1 VTSAAEAAV
10 AKIAAIPKSKIT
22 NHKFEDR
29 RSSRVEQAFMPALK
43 GLKIGGN
50 MDFLAI
56 LKIAIRALTRNKMRS
71 LLTMLGIIIG
81 VGAVIATVG
90 LGQGAQ
96 QQVQDQI
103 ASMGTNLLYISSG
116 SVNKGGIRL
125 GGGATKTLVND
136 DMKAILQQVPTVNM
150 VAPGAGSSAQVV
162 FDNQNWSTRITGTEP
177 QYFDIRNWAFAQG
190 GNFTPDDVTRSTNVV
205 VLGATVQQ
213 NLFGNSN
220 PVGQTVRIGTLPF
233 QVVGVL
239 TAKGQSGLGQDQD
252 DGVYV
257 PISTLQKKITGQDWL
272 QYIMASATSQPASYA
287 AQNQITALLRDR
299 HRIRPGQDDDF
310 TVRNLADVAQ
320 LADESSKV
328 MTLLLA
334 SIAGVSLIVGGI
346 GIMNIMLVSVTE
358 RTREIGIRIAIGAT
372 ESDVLRQFLS
382 ESVVLSVTGGV
393 MGILFGVAASITITR
408 LLGWNILISMPAV
421 MAAVVF
427 SMAVGIFFGFYPA
440 RKAAMLDPIEALRF
454 E

>member
-1 VTSAAEAAV
+1 
-10 AKIAAIPKSKIT
+10 
-22 NHKFEDR
+22 
-29 RSSRVEQAFMPALK
+29 
-43 GLKIGGN
+43 
-50 MDFLAI
+50 
-56 LKIAIRALTRNKMRS
+56 MRS
-71 LLTMLGIIIG
+71 LLTMLGIVIG

-96 QQVQDQI
+96 QQVQNQI
-103 ASMGTNLLYISSG
+103 ASMGTDMLFISAG

-125 GGGATKTLVND
+125 GGGATKTLVYD
-136 DMKAILQQVPTVNM
+136 DMKAIEQQVPTVAEA
-150 VAPGAGSSAQVV
+150 APVSGSSVQVV
-162 FDNQNWSTRITGTEP
+162 ADNQNWSTRITGTEP

-190 GNFTPDDVTRSTNVV
+190 GNFTQDDVNRASNVV

-213 NLFGNSN
+213 NLFGTSD
-220 PVGQTVRIGTLPF
+220 PTGTTVRIGNLPF

-239 TAKGQSGLGQDQD
+239 QAKGQSGIGQDQD
-252 DGVYV
+252 DGVFV
-257 PISTLQKKITGQDWL
+257 PITTLQKKITGQDWL
-272 QYIMASATSQPASYA
+272 QSIMVSATSQDASYA
-287 AQNQITALLRDR
+287 AQGQITALLRDR

-310 TVRNLADVAQ
+310 SVRNLADVAQ

-382 ESVVLSVTGGV
+382 ESLVLSSAGGL
-393 MGILFGVAASITITR
+393 MGILFGVVSSITITKV
-408 LLGWNILISMPAV
+408 LGWSILISPMAV
-421 MAAVVF
+421 GAAVVF

>member
-1 VTSAAEAAV
+1 MNLLEILR
-10 AKIAAIPKSKIT
+10 IAT
-22 NHKFEDR
+22 
-29 RSSRVEQAFMPALK
+29 
-43 GLKIGGN
+43 
-50 MDFLAI
+50 
-56 LKIAIRALTRNKMRS
+56 RALMRNKMRS

-90 LGQGAQ
+90 VGQGAQ

-103 ASMGTNLLYISSG
+103 ASMGTNLLYISAG
-116 SVNKGGIRL
+116 SINKGGVRL
-125 GGGATKTLVND
+125 GGGATKTLVED
-136 DMKAILQQVPTVNM
+136 DMKAILQEVPTISEA
-150 VAPGAGSSAQVV
+150 APGAGASAQVV
-162 FDNQNWSTRITGTEP
+162 ADNQNWYTRVTGTEP

-190 GNFTPDDVTRSTNVV
+190 ADFTMDDVTRASNVV

-213 NLFGNSN
+213 NLFGRAN

-239 TAKGQSGLGQDQD
+239 VAKGQSGLGQDQD

-257 PISTLQKKITGQDWL
+257 PITTLQKKITGQDWL

-287 AQNQITALLRDR
+287 AQGQITSVLRDR

-310 TVRNLADVAQ
+310 SVRNLADVAQ
-320 LADESSKV
+320 LADQSSSV
-328 MTLLLA
+328 MTMLLA
-334 SIAGVSLIVGGI
+334 SIACVSLIVGGI

-382 ESVVLSVTGGV
+382 ESVVLSMAGGV
-393 MGILFGVAASITITR
+393 AGILSGIGASITITKVF
-408 LLGWNILISMPAV
+408 GWSILISPAAV
-421 MAAVVF
+421 IAAVVF
-427 SMAVGIFFGFYPA
+427 STAVGIFFGFYPA

>member
-1 VTSAAEAAV
+1 
-10 AKIAAIPKSKIT
+10 
-22 NHKFEDR
+22 
-29 RSSRVEQAFMPALK
+29 
-43 GLKIGGN
+43 
-50 MDFLAI
+50 MDLLAI
-56 LKIAIRALTRNKMRS
+56 LRIAIRALTRNKMRS

-90 LGQGAQ
+90 VGQGAQ

-103 ASMGTNLLYISSG
+103 ASLGTNLIYISSG

-125 GGGATKTLVND
+125 GGGATKTLLYD
-136 DMKAILQQVPTVNM
+136 DMKAIVQEVPTFSQA
-150 VAPGAGSSAQVV
+150 APGASASAQVV
-162 FDNQNWSTRITGTEP
+162 SDNQNWSTRVTGTEP
-177 QYFDIRNWAFAQG
+177 QYFDIRNWDFALG
-190 GNFTPDDVTRSTNVV
+190 ANFTQDDVTRSTNVA

-213 NLFGNSN
+213 NLFGKAN

-239 TAKGQSGLGQDQD
+239 VAKGQSGLGQDQD

-257 PISTLQKKITGQDWL
+257 PITTLQKKISGQNWL
-272 QYIMASATSQPASYA
+272 QYVMASATSQPASYA
-287 AQNQITALLRDR
+287 AQGQITALLRDR
-299 HRIRPGQDDDF
+299 HRIRAGQDDDF

-320 LADESSKV
+320 LADESAKV
-328 MTLLLA
+328 MTMLLA

-346 GIMNIMLVSVTE
+346 GIMNIMLVSVTG

-382 ESVVLSVTGGV
+382 ESVVLSLAGGII
-393 MGILFGVAASITITR
+393 GILSGIGASMTITKV
-408 LLGWNILISMPAV
+408 LGWNILISPTAI
-421 MAAVVF
+421 ASAVVF